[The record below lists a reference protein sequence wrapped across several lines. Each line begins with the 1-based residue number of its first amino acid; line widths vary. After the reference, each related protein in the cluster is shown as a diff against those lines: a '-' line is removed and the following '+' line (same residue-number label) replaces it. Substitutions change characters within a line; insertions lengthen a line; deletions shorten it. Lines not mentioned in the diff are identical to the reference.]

1 MVRVCLGCILYTAP
15 GALAA
20 VDRSLGRLRSRPVGL
35 GVGPGCGAH
44 GAGCFAVRRLG
55 VGPGCGAHG
64 AGVFAV
70 RRL

>member
-1 MVRVCLGCILYTAP
+1 LVASYIPRPERLLPSIE
-15 GALAA
+15 
-20 VDRSLGRLRSRPVGL
+20 SLGRLRSRPVGL